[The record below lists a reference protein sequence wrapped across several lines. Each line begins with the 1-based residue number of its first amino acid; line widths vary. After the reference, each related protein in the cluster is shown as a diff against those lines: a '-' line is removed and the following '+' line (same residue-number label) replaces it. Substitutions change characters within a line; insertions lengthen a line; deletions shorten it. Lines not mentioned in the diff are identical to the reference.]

1 MTSSPRAYMTRYQRG
16 GRCFLNVCIQL
27 SINRFRSAPGG
38 GCAALGR
45 GRVRCIVSA
54 ERRANRVWIG
64 GRSSCAASLVSGVNP
79 TECVSFVYR
88 RERSSWAGASAYPAA
103 ARSGTFVRSPC
114 RAVCD
119 RSTSINEADDCATLA
134 FPIIF
139 RRGNRHLCAAVSL
152 EDHVSAMPGGRSSKR
167 DRDVYSSRCRS
178 NVTAMLERPSPT

>member
-45 GRVRCIVSA
+45 GRVRCIISA

-114 RAVCD
+114 RAV
-119 RSTSINEADDCATLA
+119 RHPSTSINEASDVATLA
-134 FPIIF
+134 FPIVF
-139 RRGNRHLCAAVSL
+139 LYGKRHKGAAPPA
-152 EDHVSAMPGGRSSKR
+152 EDRVWVMPEG
-167 DRDVYSSRCRS
+167 
-178 NVTAMLERPSPT
+178 